1 MGYLQDYVSSICDG
15 HSKSPENLKAA
26 ATGGK
31 FKAKRAD
38 NGVDKWFKGF
48 AGGGV
53 DRFFKV
59 SERNSNF
66 TTEVRAGFTTFLTA
80 AYISALH
87 GSNHAQNQNPTRARA
102 SGSGREPEH
111 PVRHRPQL

>member
-66 TTEVRAGFTTFLTA
+66 TTDVRAGFTTFLTA
-80 AYISALH
+80 AYISTPRI
-87 GSNHAQNQNPTRARA
+87 SRTRISWPNHWPNRML
-102 SGSGREPEH
+102 EPVYSTH
-111 PVRHRPQL
+111 